1 MDVYT
6 TRWQSLLTAIF
17 PVYDQRTIVQN
28 RKPLNNP
35 HPTPTPTPMYLFLR
49 HHLINK
55 TESYGMLKVYLCLSY
70 SY

>member
-1 MDVYT
+1 MYVYT

-35 HPTPTPTPMYLFLR
+35 PPTPMYLFLR